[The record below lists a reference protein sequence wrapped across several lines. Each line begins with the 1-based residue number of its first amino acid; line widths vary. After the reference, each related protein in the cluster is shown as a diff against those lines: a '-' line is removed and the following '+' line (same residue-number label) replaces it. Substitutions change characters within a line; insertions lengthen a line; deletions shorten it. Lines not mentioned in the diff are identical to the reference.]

1 MWDNTL
7 RNIRVLTIVTFLL
20 VLATGILSISSVRK
34 VNDNIYWALHTK
46 DILQLSDELY
56 ASLLESES
64 NLRGY
69 SLSMDKS
76 FITEYSVS
84 KALSLRLLDSLKN
97 LTIDNNQQQK
107 ELKTIE
113 VNIIERIKLLDSILA
128 TVREYRVEFD
138 QRISEKVIKGKQITQ
153 KIKVHLQNIN
163 QREYVLLQGR
173 NKGLYRN
180 LNLLPAIL
188 LFTTLTGLGAGALL
202 IYSLF
207 QYNRQ
212 KKESDKQIS
221 DYQLQLKDQ
230 IQRLNDSNKELEQF
244 AYVASHDLQEPLRKI
259 SAFSDLLKENFKDQ
273 NIGEGQLFLDR
284 IIHSSARM
292 RDLIT
297 DLLNYSRVS
306 RNTNKEQIDLNTIL
320 DMVKEDLEILIN
332 EKEAVIKSSN
342 LPTIAG
348 NSIEFRQ
355 LFQNLIS
362 NSLKFLN
369 PNKKPIIIIET
380 KEPNPE
386 DLKKLPF
393 YNISKR
399 YVSIHFIDN
408 GIGFDENYAE
418 KIFVIFQRLHGKD
431 IYEGTGIGL
440 AICKK
445 IVEKYG
451 GVIFANSNP
460 GHGANFTVILP
471 ISGLS
476 KSQIT

>member
-7 RNIRVLTIVTFLL
+7 RNIRVLTVVTFLL
-20 VLATGILSISSVRK
+20 VLATGILAISSVRK
-34 VNDNIYWALHTK
+34 VNENIYWALHTK
-46 DILQLSDELY
+46 DVLQLSDELY
-56 ASLLESES
+56 ASILESES

-69 SLSMDKS
+69 SLSMDQS
-76 FITEYSVS
+76 FIAEFSQS
-84 KALSLRLLDSLKN
+84 KTLSLSLIDSLKN
-97 LTIDNNQQQK
+97 LTTDNDVQQA
-107 ELKTIE
+107 ELKSVEKDIF
-113 VNIIERIKLLDSILA
+113 ERIKLLDSILA
-128 TVREYRVEFD
+128 IVQVYRVEFD
-138 QRISEKVIKGKQITQ
+138 EGVSQKVIRGKKITQ
-153 KIKVHLQNIN
+153 KIKVQLQSIN
-163 QREYVLLQGR
+163 QREYVLLQSR

-188 LFTTLTGLGAGALL
+188 LFTTLTGLGAGAIL

-212 KKESDKQIS
+212 KKEADTKIS

-259 SAFSDLLKENFKDQ
+259 SAFSDLLRENLKDQ
-273 NIGEGQLFLDR
+273 NIGEGELYLNR
-284 IIHSSARM
+284 IIHSSSRM

-306 RNTNKEQIDLNTIL
+306 RKTVKEQINLNAIL
-320 DMVKEDLEILIN
+320 DTVKEDLEIMIL
-332 EKEAVIKSSN
+332 EKEAVIKSSD
-342 LPTIAG
+342 LPTIPG

-369 PNKKPIIIIET
+369 PTKKPIIIIEA
-380 KEPNPE
+380 KESSSE
-386 DLKKLPF
+386 ELKKLLS
-393 YNISKR
+393 YEKNSR

-431 IYEGTGIGL
+431 TYEGTGIGL

-451 GVIFANSNP
+451 GAIFANSNP

-471 ISGLS
+471 LSGVPKTRIS
-476 KSQIT
+476 

>member
-1 MWDNTL
+1 
-7 RNIRVLTIVTFLL
+7 
-20 VLATGILSISSVRK
+20 
-34 VNDNIYWALHTK
+34 
-46 DILQLSDELY
+46 
-56 ASLLESES
+56 
-64 NLRGY
+64 
-69 SLSMDKS
+69 
-76 FITEYSVS
+76 
-84 KALSLRLLDSLKN
+84 
-97 LTIDNNQQQK
+97 
-107 ELKTIE
+107 
-113 VNIIERIKLLDSILA
+113 
-128 TVREYRVEFD
+128 
-138 QRISEKVIKGKQITQ
+138 
-153 KIKVHLQNIN
+153 
-163 QREYVLLQGR
+163 
-173 NKGLYRN
+173 
-180 LNLLPAIL
+180 
-188 LFTTLTGLGAGALL
+188 LFTTLTGLGAGAIL

-212 KKESDKQIS
+212 KKEADTKIS

-259 SAFSDLLKENFKDQ
+259 SAFSDLLRENLKDQ
-273 NIGEGQLFLDR
+273 NIGEGELYLNR
-284 IIHSSARM
+284 IIHSSSRM

-306 RNTNKEQIDLNTIL
+306 RKTVKEQINLNAIL
-320 DMVKEDLEILIN
+320 DTVKEDLEIMIL
-332 EKEAVIKSSN
+332 EKEAVIKSSD
-342 LPTIAG
+342 LPTIPG

-369 PNKKPIIIIET
+369 PTKKPIIIIEA
-380 KEPNPE
+380 KESSSE
-386 DLKKLPF
+386 ELKKLLS
-393 YNISKR
+393 YEKNSR

-431 IYEGTGIGL
+431 TYEGTGIGL

-451 GVIFANSNP
+451 GAIFANSNP

-471 ISGLS
+471 LSGVPKTRIS
-476 KSQIT
+476 